1 MKTNLPVT
9 NRERK
14 FGEQVRLISTT
25 DAKGSVTAF
34 NNEFLEISGFD
45 KDDLLGKNHNVVR
58 HPDMPPEAF
67 ADLWHTTKHGQSW
80 MGIVKNRCKNG
91 DYYWVDAFVSPISDK
106 GQVNEYQSVR
116 SKPSA
121 ERVKRAEEAYKKI
134 NNKKKVFRTGL
145 SFKTRLNIA
154 FAIALL
160 PLLLTALTAPQYT
173 LIGALLTLVLG
184 GGLIS
189 WQLSPLKSLVEES
202 RQIIDNPLAQHIYT
216 GRSDE
221 FGQIILTQTMVRS
234 QLNAVVARLDFSSDV
249 LNITANSTSAIAQKS
264 RHYIAE
270 QQRSI
275 EETASAITQMSAAV
289 MEVAR
294 NAQATAKATH
304 DADSDINKG
313 RHIVSSTIDAINDL
327 TEEIISTTEIINR
340 LGDDSQAIS
349 GVLDVIRNIAEQTN
363 LLALNAA
370 IEAARAGEQG
380 RGFAGVADEVRTLAV
395 RTQAS
400 IAEIEEMIGQVQTS
414 TKAATQAM
422 EQSCAKAQHSSKQS
436 ATISDFLNTITTSV
450 NTITSMTLQ
459 IANASEQ
466 QSTASAEIKN
476 NIDHISD
483 QAEQS
488 VAIMAENS
496 TISQELTGLSTQLK
510 TMVRQFQKI

>member
-9 NRERK
+9 NRERN

-25 DAKGSVTAF
+25 DAKGSVTTF

-45 KDDLLGKNHNVVR
+45 KDELLGKNHNVVR

-67 ADLWHTTKHGQSW
+67 ADLWQTTKHGQSW
-80 MGIVKNRCKNG
+80 MGIIKNRCKNG
-91 DYYWVDAFVSPISDK
+91 DYYWVDAFVSPISDN
-106 GQVNEYQSVR
+106 GQINEYQSVR
-116 SKPSA
+116 AKPSA
-121 ERVKRAEEAYKKI
+121 ERVKRAEEAYTKI
-134 NNKKKVFRTGL
+134 KNKKKAFNKGL

-154 FAIALL
+154 FVVALL
-160 PLLLTALTAPQYT
+160 PLLLTALLAPQYT
-173 LIGALLTLVLG
+173 LIGALLSLALG
-184 GGLIS
+184 GGLIA
-189 WQLSPLKSLVEES
+189 WQLSPLKTLVEES
-202 RQIIDNPLAQHIYT
+202 LTIINNPLAQHIYT

-221 FGQIILTQTMVRS
+221 FGQIMLMQKMVRS
-234 QLNAVVARLDFSSDV
+234 QLNAVVSRLDFSSNT
-249 LNITANSTSAIAQKS
+249 LSATANSTNTIAQKS
-264 RHYIAE
+264 RHYITE

-289 MEVAR
+289 MEVAN
-294 NAQATAKATH
+294 NAQETAKATH

-313 RHIVSSTIDAINDL
+313 RHIVSSTIDAINGL
-327 TEEIISTTEIINR
+327 TEDIISTTEIINR

-380 RGFAGVADEVRTLAV
+380 RGFAVVADEVRTLAV

-400 IAEIEEMIGQVQTS
+400 IAEIEEMIGQVQSS
-414 TKAATQAM
+414 TKTAIQAM

-466 QSTASAEIKN
+466 QSVASAEIKK

-488 VAIMAENS
+488 VSIMAES
-496 TISQELTGLSTQLK
+496 SIISQELTGLSTQLK
-510 TMVRQFQKI
+510 TMVKQFQKI